1 MNILVFCLYRKSIG
15 MEIMSLF
22 PGIYIYN
29 LRVLKLGDSGW
40 GESTQKIRKRKSFG
54 VEEGWG
60 VGRKVRLKLMALG
73 MD

>member
-1 MNILVFCLYRKSIG
+1 MVFCLYRKSIG

-22 PGIYIYN
+22 PGIYIYK

-54 VEEGWG
+54 VGG
-60 VGRKVRLKLMALG
+60 LG
-73 MD
+73 G

>member
-1 MNILVFCLYRKSIG
+1 MVFCLYRKSIG

-29 LRVLKLGDSGW
+29 LRVLKLGGSGW

-54 VEEGWG
+54 VEVGWG
-60 VGRKVRLKLMALG
+60 GVGKS
-73 MD
+73 D